1 MRFVRSMLIVSLLIS
16 VSLVGCISEEG
27 TSVIIDPES
36 LIEVDEPCFQGSTAI
51 SQSMTEIT
59 VNGESRLFRLSAP
72 SSDAGVELPIIIAF
86 HGGGGAAED
95 FATYRYLVG
104 VGQTLADM
112 KDRFHQEY
120 VEMIKQETG
129 E

>member
-1 MRFVRSMLIVSLLIS
+1 MATNTFKQKIDAILTEAVEVNQQQIV
-16 VSLVGCISEEG
+16 
-27 TSVIIDPES
+27 
-36 LIEVDEPCFQGSTAI
+36 
-51 SQSMTEIT
+51 
-59 VNGESRLFRLSAP
+59 
-72 SSDAGVELPIIIAF
+72 
-86 HGGGGAAED
+86 GGAAED

-120 VEMIKQETG
+120 VKMIKQETG